1 MLEKTKLWVAKHPYW
16 TLAIL
21 TFVYFFPFLSKP
33 FIMDVTLFLC
43 AARLFQSHPGNP
55 FAFYLIWYAFNE
67 PMWRVTENPPLT
79 SYFIAI
85 AAGICGWGEIGL
97 HLAFMLPAVAAVL
110 GTYRLAKSLCTQPGL
125 AALITLFTPV
135 FLVSGTTLMCDL
147 TLLAFWVWTIV
158 FWVEGMERNNWRYL
172 LLAGLLASLAFLTK
186 YYGLCLV
193 PLLAAHGLLQK
204 RNGGWWLLWLFIP
217 LATLLAY
224 QLASSALYGQGLLSG
239 AAKYTSHTKGWP
251 EATEALTFIITL
263 TFTGG
268 CLAPAI
274 FFAPLMWRLR
284 TLALFAGGTTLAI
297 GVLLKND
304 LLAGKFTYL
313 TAPSQMSVEIQMII
327 WSVGGICLLALASG
341 EIFRRRDAKS
351 WLLALWV
358 FGTFAFTAC
367 LNWTV
372 NGRSLLPLTPAV
384 AILIARRL
392 EQKSP
397 AWPPVAKVLV
407 LPCAVLALLV
417 ARSDFLLATAVR
429 QSAELALVRYG
440 SASGTVWFE
449 GHWGFQYYAQL
460 AGGKALDT
468 GHFELLQSKDVLVV
482 PVENSNLLP
491 PDPKIVAVRDSFTI
505 PGPAYLATWNP
516 DIGAGF
522 YATTGGPLPFAFGK
536 AAPEKTAA
544 LGLYA
549 PPGFVFFLKPI
560 PGSLPEISAS
570 EK

>member
-1 MLEKTKLWVAKHPYW
+1 NPY
-16 TLAIL
+16 
-21 TFVYFFPFLSKP
+21 
-33 FIMDVTLFLC
+33 
-43 AARLFQSHPGNP
+43 
-55 FAFYLIWYAFNE
+55 AFNVNWYAFGQ
-67 PMWRVTENPPLT
+67 PMWQVTENPPFT

-85 AAGICGWGEIGL
+85 VAGICGWGETGL
-97 HLAFMLPAVAAVL
+97 HLAFVLPAVAAVL
-110 GTYRLAKSLCTQPGL
+110 GTYRLAKSFCAQPGL
-125 AALITLFTPV
+125 AALITLFAPV
-135 FLVSGTTLMCDL
+135 FLVSGTTLMCDM

-158 FWVEGMERNNWRYL
+158 FWVEGMERNSWRHL

-224 QLASSALYGQGLLSG
+224 QLATSELYGQGLLSG

-284 TLALFAGGTTLAI
+284 TLALFAGGTALVI
-297 GVLLKND
+297 GLLLKND
-304 LLAGKFTYL
+304 LLAGKFPCL
-313 TAPSQMSVEIQMII
+313 TVSSQMPVEIQMII

-341 EIFRRRDAKS
+341 ETFRRRDAKS

-372 NGRSLLPLTPAV
+372 NGRSILPLTPAL

-397 AWPPVAKVLV
+397 AWPPVAKILV

-429 QSAELALVRYG
+429 HSVPSPSA
-440 SASGTVWFE
+440 
-449 GHWGFQYYAQL
+449 
-460 AGGKALDT
+460 
-468 GHFELLQSKDVLVV
+468 
-482 PVENSNLLP
+482 
-491 PDPKIVAVRDSFTI
+491 VAPSTRCS
-505 PGPAYLATWNP
+505 
-516 DIGAGF
+516 
-522 YATTGGPLPFAFGK
+522 
-536 AAPEKTAA
+536 
-544 LGLYA
+544 
-549 PPGFVFFLKPI
+549 
-560 PGSLPEISAS
+560 
-570 EK
+570 

>member
-1 MLEKTKLWVAKHPYW
+1 MLEKAKLRVARHPYW
-16 TLAIL
+16 ALAIL
-21 TFVYFFPFLSKP
+21 TFAAFFPFLTKP
-33 FIMDVTLFLC
+33 FNMDDPLFLW
-43 AARLFQSHPGNP
+43 AARQIQLHPGNP
-55 FAFYLIWYAFNE
+55 YAFNVNWYAFGQ
-67 PMWRVTENPPLT
+67 PMWQVTENPPFT

-85 AAGICGWGEIGL
+85 VAGICGWGETGL
-97 HLAFMLPAVAAVL
+97 HLAFVLPAVAAVL
-110 GTYRLAKSLCTQPGL
+110 GTYRLAKSFCAQPGL

-135 FLVSGTTLMCDL
+135 FLVSGTTLMCDM
-147 TLLAFWVWTIV
+147 TLLAFWVWTVV

-204 RNGGWWLLWLFIP
+204 RNWGWWLSWLLIP

-224 QLASSALYGQGLLSG
+224 QLATSALYGQGLLSG
-239 AAKYTSHTKGWP
+239 AAKYTSGWP
-251 EATEALTFIITL
+251 GMAEALTLVMTL

-268 CLAPAI
+268 CLAPAV

-284 TLALFAGGTTLAI
+284 TLALFAGGTALAV
-297 GVLLKND
+297 VLLLTHG
-304 LLAGKFTYL
+304 LLANNFPNL
-313 TAPSQMSVEIQMII
+313 TAPSQMPVEIQMIF
-327 WSVGGICLLALASG
+327 WSVGGICVLALAGG
-341 EIFRRRDAKS
+341 EIFCRRDAKS

-358 FGTFAFTAC
+358 FGTFAFTAF

-372 NGRSLLPLTPAV
+372 NGRSLLPLAPAL

-397 AWPPVAKVLV
+397 AWPPVAKILV

-429 QSAELALVRYG
+429 QSAEEALAKYG
-440 SASGTVWFE
+440 SAAGTVWFE

-460 AGGKALDT
+460 AGGKAMDADQL
-468 GHFELLQSKDVLVV
+468 ELFQSKDVLLV
-482 PVENSNLLP
+482 PVGNSNLLP
-491 PDPKIVAVRDSFTI
+491 LDSGIIASQDSFTI

-536 AAPEKTAA
+536 AAPEKTGV

-549 PPGFVFFLKPI
+549 PPGFVFFLKPNR
-560 PGSLPEISAS
+560 GSLPEISTS
-570 EK
+570 KK